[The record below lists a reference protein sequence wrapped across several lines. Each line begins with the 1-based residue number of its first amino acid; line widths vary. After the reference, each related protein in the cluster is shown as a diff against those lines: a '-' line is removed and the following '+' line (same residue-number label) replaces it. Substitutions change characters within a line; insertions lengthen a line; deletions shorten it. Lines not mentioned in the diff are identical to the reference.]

1 MYYFLYIA
9 LPLVLGFLGGFVFQT
24 VAKKMRSSKPQTGVP
39 QKRKNIGVYDR
50 VLRALTGVA
59 LVVYAFVMGG
69 QHVVA
74 FFVAG
79 FCFFE
84 AISKAKIQVNLLTH
98 SMLLNTIV
106 QKK

>member
-50 VLRALTGVA
+50 LLRALTGVA
-59 LVVYAFVMGG
+59 LVVYALVTGG
-69 QHVVA
+69 QHVLA

-84 AISKAKIQVNLLTH
+84 AIFSWCIFYAAIGR
-98 SMLLNTIV
+98 NTCPMN
-106 QKK
+106 